1 MKTSHICSSSHLKGS
16 PLYPYSGAKPV
27 VGTQRATKTP
37 KKIMNFITQF
47 FLLPFAFCLLASCAT
62 EGPYV
67 PAGRDESPEV
77 ENTTVI
83 MDEEI
88 SKMIAVDEQHAERTP
103 QGKLKSL
110 SNVRNRTNKD
120 LNIQVQT
127 VFRDEGGFSI
137 GDDTSWDTLV
147 LTANETRT
155 VSATSTTRKAARF
168 TVRIR
173 MVR

>member
-1 MKTSHICSSSHLKGS
+1 
-16 PLYPYSGAKPV
+16 
-27 VGTQRATKTP
+27 
-37 KKIMNFITQF
+37 
-47 FLLPFAFCLLASCAT
+47 
-62 EGPYV
+62 
-67 PAGRDESPEV
+67 
-77 ENTTVI
+77 VI

-88 SKMIAVDEQHAERTP
+88 SKMIAVDEQHADRTP
-103 QGKLKSL
+103 QGKLKAL

-155 VSATSTTRKAARF
+155 VSATSTTRKAVRF